1 MDRTT
6 AKQDALAAAIG
17 VLLTVLIAYCLVQ
30 FIS

>member
-6 AKQDALAAAIG
+6 AKQAALAAAIE
-17 VLLTVLIAYCLVQ
+17 VLLAVLIAYCLVQ